1 MSKLR
6 GAFTFAVYDSN
17 VGRVLAA
24 NDCNGS
30 NSLWQGHVDDC
41 LMVACNL
48 EVPAVQV
55 VDRAAIGAGEYKF
68 GWRAAPI
75 AYMASQEAVQSRC
88 NESMQAAMAALA
100 VRVLAC
106 LLLHTCPLYIA
117 FVDVVS
123 AVSM

>member
-1 MSKLR
+1 MQVVALLFKKLGPTFMSKLR

-41 LMVACNL
+41 LVVACNMDV
-48 EVPAVQV
+48 VPAVQIA
-55 VDRAAIGAGEYKF
+55 DHTAIRAGEYKF

-75 AYMASQEAVQSRC
+75 AYMASQEAVHSRS
-88 NESMQAAMAALA
+88 NEAMQAAMAALA
-100 VRVLAC
+100 VRSV
-106 LLLHTCPLYIA
+106 
-117 FVDVVS
+117 
-123 AVSM
+123 